1 MKKSMYWIIV
11 VIMLLL
17 SVCLIATTFQL
28 DSLMSDVNRI
38 SSKVQQL
45 SEDTERLKEK
55 IDSWEPEEEEVVLS
69 TAAVAEAI
77 SVESPEVLLEEPET
91 YTLTCRVTAYCTC
104 PTCCG
109 IWSDRHPSRIGTDY
123 VQKTSTGTIP
133 TEGRTIATDQSVIPA
148 GTHVIING
156 HKYIAE
162 DTGGAIKGNRIDIF
176 FDTHEEAVAWGV
188 QELEVDV
195 IEGSAE

>member
-1 MKKSMYWIIV
+1 MKRSLYYAIV
-11 VIMLLL
+11 VAMLLL
-17 SVCLIATTFQL
+17 SVCLIATIFQL
-28 DSLMSDVNRI
+28 EDIRSDMDRVSSRI
-38 SSKVQQL
+38 DQL
-45 SEDTERLKEK
+45 SEDTERLKERV
-55 IDSWEPEEEEVVLS
+55 DSWEPEESEEMIR
-69 TAAVAEAI
+69 TAALTEATPAESHEI
-77 SVESPEVLLEEPET
+77 QIDEHGT
-91 YTLTCRVTAYCTC
+91 TTLTCRVTAYCTC

-156 HKYIAE
+156 HEYIAE